1 VPAIVLAVS
10 ILEGQFITPH
20 VVGRRLAL
28 SPVVVFVTL
37 VVWGWLWGIVGI
49 IIAVP
54 LLASFKLMCEE
65 IEPLKPI
72 SDFLTSYY
80 GREE

>member
-1 VPAIVLAVS
+1 MPGIVLAVA

-20 VVGRRLAL
+20 IVGRRLSL
-28 SPVVVFVTL
+28 SPVAVFLAL
-37 VVWGWLWGIVGI
+37 VVWGWLWGIVGA

-65 IEPLKPI
+65 IEPLNPI
-72 SDFLTSYY
+72 SDFLTTYY
-80 GREE
+80 GRRE